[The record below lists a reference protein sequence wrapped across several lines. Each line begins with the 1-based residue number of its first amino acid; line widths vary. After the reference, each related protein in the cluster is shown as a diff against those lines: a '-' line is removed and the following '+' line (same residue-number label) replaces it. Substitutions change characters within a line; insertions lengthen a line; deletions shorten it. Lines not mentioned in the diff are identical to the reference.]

1 LRRAAA
7 MTITGEQLCNSVDGW
22 PVHTAGGTNRP
33 AFDVGFTMSH
43 GLVSQRLLRL
53 QSGGYLLL
61 NAATAHEFRSPNA
74 HGDDLGT
81 GGLGAWEASFWR

>member
-1 LRRAAA
+1 
-7 MTITGEQLCNSVDGW
+7 
-22 PVHTAGGTNRP
+22 
-33 AFDVGFTMSH
+33 MSH
-43 GLVSQRLLRL
+43 GLVSRRLLRL

-81 GGLGAWEASFWR
+81 GGLGGLGGIILVIGRVTFRLTIADSYR